1 MSETSRPVTLQQI
14 ANRGSLYYRLV
25 WTEEGATREQV
36 FQTEEEAVVEM
47 SAIEERLRA
56 AAMGGQGF
64 TVNPF
69 GELKPFVNSRDVHYA
84 SLKLR
89 PRGLAFREVIDDF
102 VAAHT
107 ALKPFAMRPLD
118 AAKAQAEALA
128 LLQPFDVTPAQA
140 VYEWTELKKQIG
152 DTPFHELLRVWL
164 AAGKMPGELAAP
176 STPAPPPMPAAVDP
190 VAPPAA
196 SSEPTV

>member
-25 WTEEGATREQV
+25 WTEEGAACEQV
-36 FQTEEEAVVEM
+36 FQTEEEAVIEM

-56 AAMGGQGF
+56 AAMAGQGF

-89 PRGLAFREVIDDF
+89 PRGLSFREVIDDF

-107 ALKPFAMRPLD
+107 ALKPFSVRPLD
-118 AAKAQAEALA
+118 AAKAHAEALA
-128 LLQPFDVTPAQA
+128 NLQPFDVTPAQV
-140 VYEWTELKKQIG
+140 VYEWIELKKQIG
-152 DTPFHELLRVWL
+152 DTPFHELLRAWL
-164 AAGKMPGELAAP
+164 ATKKSEESSP
-176 STPAPPPMPAAVDP
+176 SPPSPSPSPPPAE
-190 VAPPAA
+190 PPA
-196 SSEPTV
+196 